1 MTFSNACNA
10 CDCYILF
17 LFFLVFSS
25 ICRKGQRQRK
35 WEGKKVNEIKPDGK
49 YIFSCSWEDI
59 DKAIQKL
66 HDLKEKYRDDED
78 SERKSRERAY
88 RKDKVAEEKSP
99 CDFYGAIATK
109 A

>member
-1 MTFSNACNA
+1 M
-10 CDCYILF
+10 I
-17 LFFLVFSS
+17 
-25 ICRKGQRQRK
+25 Q
-35 WEGKKVNEIKPDGK
+35 KVKPDGK
-49 YIFSCSWEDI
+49 YIFASSWEDI

-66 HDLKEKYRDDED
+66 HDLREIHGDDED